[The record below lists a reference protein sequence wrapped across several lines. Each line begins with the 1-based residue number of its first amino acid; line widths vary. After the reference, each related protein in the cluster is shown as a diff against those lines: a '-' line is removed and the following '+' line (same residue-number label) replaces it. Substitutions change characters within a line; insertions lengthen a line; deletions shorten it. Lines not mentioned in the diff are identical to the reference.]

1 VVDRS
6 RIEAPEAASDGV
18 VWLYDPA
25 LDANLHP
32 PMTCRPNELFGVL
45 DDVLTE
51 AGIED
56 VVVTGTVRGLRRRA
70 RWWGFDLVEMSP
82 AGDTPAATLRCV
94 VFARH
99 IDSIETELSTAGMVL
114 ADGAVAAVTGTLG
127 VNPPWGELRVVV
139 AAISI
144 RDERSAETEARE
156 RLIAQLVSSGQAAA
170 QRRLVVPSRPR
181 RIGILAGAGTAGAA
195 DLEALLDASEHDWQL
210 RRRAVPMAGARARA
224 AEAVAGGIRTL
235 AERRSDVIVVARGV
249 GAAGEMAWADSATVA
264 TAITRC
270 PVPVW
275 TAIGHATDRAVADL
289 VAHRSCPTPSSA
301 AAGLIA
307 MVDDDTDRRWA
318 VATEH
323 VLAAAL
329 AGVAARA
336 RIAWIVAAVVLVV
349 LVAVVVSGLG
359 R

>member
-25 LDANLHP
+25 LDADLHP
-32 PMTCRPNELFGVL
+32 PMSCRPSELFGVL

-99 IDSIETELSTAGMVL
+99 IDSIETELSTAGTAL
-114 ADGAVAAVTGTLG
+114 ADGAVATVTGTLG

-156 RLIAQLVSSGQAAA
+156 RLIAQLMSSGQAAA
-170 QRRLVVPSRPR
+170 QRRLVVPSRSR

-195 DLEALLDASEHDWQL
+195 DLDALLDASEHDWQL
-210 RRRAVPMAGARARA
+210 LRRAVPMAGARA
-224 AEAVAGGIRTL
+224 AEAVAGGISTL
-235 AERRSDVIVVARGV
+235 AERRPDVIVVARGG
-249 GAAGEMAWADSATVA
+249 GAPGEMAWADSATVA

-275 TAIGHATDRAVADL
+275 TAIGHATDRTIADL
-289 VAHRSCPTPSSA
+289 VAHRSCPTASAA

-307 MVDDDTDRRWA
+307 MVDDDTHRRRA

-323 VLAAAL
+323 VHAAAL

>member
-1 VVDRS
+1 
-6 RIEAPEAASDGV
+6 
-18 VWLYDPA
+18 
-25 LDANLHP
+25 
-32 PMTCRPNELFGVL
+32 MTCRPSELFGVL

-99 IDSIETELSTAGMVL
+99 IDSIETELSTAGTAL
-114 ADGAVAAVTGTLG
+114 ADGAVATVTGTLG

-144 RDERSAETEARE
+144 RDERTAETEA
-156 RLIAQLVSSGQAAA
+156 QLMSSGQAAA

-195 DLEALLDASEHDWQL
+195 DLDALLDASEHDWPL
-210 RRRAVPMAGARARA
+210 LRRAVPMAGARA
-224 AEAVAGGIRTL
+224 AEAVAGGISTL
-235 AERRSDVIVVARGV
+235 ADLRPDVIVVARGG
-249 GAAGEMAWADSATVA
+249 GAPGEMAWADSATVA

-275 TAIGHATDRAVADL
+275 TAIGHATDRTVADL
-289 VAHRSCPTPSSA
+289 VAHRSCPTPSAA

-307 MVDDDTDRRWA
+307 MVDDDTHRRRA

-323 VLAAAL
+323 VHAAAL

>member
-1 VVDRS
+1 
-6 RIEAPEAASDGV
+6 

-25 LDANLHP
+25 LDADLHP
-32 PMTCRPNELFGVL
+32 PMTCRPTELFGVL
-45 DDVLTE
+45 DDVLSE

-82 AGDTPAATLRCV
+82 AGDSPAATLRCV

-99 IDSIETELSTAGMVL
+99 IDSIETGLSAAGTVL
-114 ADGAVAAVTGTLG
+114 ADGAVATVTGTLG

-144 RDERSAETEARE
+144 RDERSPEADARE
-156 RLIAQLVSSGQAAA
+156 RLIDRLITTGQAAA
-170 QRRLVVPSRPR
+170 QQRLVLPARPR

-195 DLEALLDASEHDWQL
+195 DLDALLHASGHDWQML
-210 RRRAVPMAGARARA
+210 RRAVPMAGGRA
-224 AEAVAGGIRTL
+224 ADAVAGGIATL
-235 AERRSDVIVVARGV
+235 ADLRPDVIVVARGG
-249 GAAGEMAWADSATVA
+249 GATGEMVWADTATVA
-264 TAITRC
+264 TAIASC

-275 TAIGHATDRAVADL
+275 TAIGHATDRTVADL
-289 VAHRSCPTPSSA
+289 VAHRSCPTPSA
-301 AAGLIA
+301 AAGALVA
-307 MVDDDTDRRWA
+307 MVDDDTHRRHA

-323 VLAAAL
+323 VHAAAL